1 MRVSEPSQRRTTKIV
16 PKRARSRGFRI
27 TTSDP
32 RQLNHQQSTQTG
44 LEQRLGLTRHACV
57 HGHVKLRLAQPT
69 ITQPRQHD
77 QSRQKLEV
85 RLQTLALQQ
94 LRVHGTIQNRSKSCS
109 QLHGDIRP
117 RRRSLIHAEIGDHPA
132 VTHTLSSNEPPPPR
146 RKVAFSQVVTEPLS
160 TILERQ
166 SAEMR

>member
-69 ITQPRQHD
+69 ITQPRQLD
-77 QSRQKLEV
+77 QSRQKSGV

-117 RRRSLIHAEIGDHPA
+117 RRRSLIQTNHHPLDA
-132 VTHTLSSNEPPPPR
+132 KSLSARLSLSLSPRFSNG
-146 RKVAFSQVVTEPLS
+146 SPLRCDEA
-160 TILERQ
+160 L
-166 SAEMR
+166 SALR